1 MRHWG
6 SNFDHLIS
14 VQNIGAVAKLVAA
27 PFFMMMESKM
37 GRLSGKIALVT
48 GGASVPGLGSA
59 TAIRF
64 AEEGAVVYLTDRDA
78 EGAEK
83 VAADI
88 RASGGQAH
96 ALAHDVTSEA
106 DWDRVMAAV
115 IGGHG
120 CLDVLVNNAGIAV
133 LRMIEDFTT
142 EDWNLQINV
151 NLNSVFYG
159 TKRAVV
165 AMRKVGQGGS
175 IINISSVAGIAGVPA
190 CGAYAAAKGGLRIFS
205 KTIAMETAKDKIRVN
220 TVHPGMILTNMQGV
234 ALEDNADN
242 YDATLA
248 LVPMGYMGEPL
259 DIANMNLFLA
269 SDEARYIT
277 GAEMV
282 VDGGMMAH

>member
-1 MRHWG
+1 
-6 SNFDHLIS
+6 
-14 VQNIGAVAKLVAA
+14 
-27 PFFMMMESKM
+27 M
-37 GRLSGKIALVT
+37 GRLAGKIALVT

-64 AEEGAVVYLTDRDA
+64 AEEGAIVYVTDRDA
-78 EGAEK
+78 EGAET
-83 VAADI
+83 VAAGI
-88 RASGGQAH
+88 RASGGEAH
-96 ALAHDVTSEA
+96 ALKHDVTSEA
-106 DWDRVMAAV
+106 DWDRVMAA
-115 IGGHG
+115 IDAAHG
-120 CLDVLVNNAGIAV
+120 RLDILVNNAGIAV

-142 EDWNLQINV
+142 DDWKLQNNV
-151 NLNSVFYG
+151 NLDSVFYG
-159 TKRAVV
+159 TKRAVIV
-165 AMRKVGQGGS
+165 MRKAGQGGS
-175 IINISSVAGIAGVPA
+175 IINISSVAGIGGVPA
-190 CGAYAAAKGGLRIFS
+190 CSAYAAAKGGVRIFS
-205 KTIAMETAKDKIRVN
+205 KAVAMETAKDKIRVN

>member
-1 MRHWG
+1 
-6 SNFDHLIS
+6 
-14 VQNIGAVAKLVAA
+14 
-27 PFFMMMESKM
+27 M
-37 GRLSGKIALVT
+37 GRLAGKIALVT

-64 AEEGAVVYLTDRDA
+64 AEEGAIVYVTDRDA
-78 EGAEK
+78 EGAET
-83 VAADI
+83 VAAGI
-88 RASGGQAH
+88 RASGGEAH
-96 ALAHDVTSEA
+96 ALKHDVTSEA
-106 DWDRVMAAV
+106 DWDRVMAA
-115 IGGHG
+115 IDGAHG
-120 CLDVLVNNAGIAV
+120 RLDVLVNNAGIAV
-133 LRMIEDFTT
+133 LRMIEEFTT
-142 EDWNLQINV
+142 DDWKLQNNV
-151 NLNSVFYG
+151 NLDSVFYG
-159 TKRAVV
+159 TKRAVI
-165 AMRKVGQGGS
+165 AMRKTGQGGS
-175 IINISSVAGIAGVPA
+175 IINISSVAGIGGVPA
-190 CGAYAAAKGGLRIFS
+190 CSAYAAAKGGVRIFS
-205 KTIAMETAKDKIRVN
+205 KAVAMETAKDKIRVN